1 MRSTGSSH
9 PLVPTVTSPLS
20 GTSGFAEI
28 SYVCSNGEA
37 VPHRTNTRMRR
48 LIDAPEKSHK
58 ENKSAISG
66 RIRSVLH
73 ECLFGRWAAN
83 ASGKHALWKKHQSL
97 PTRSPK
103 AEATWKIASR
113 RLGRA

>member
-9 PLVPTVTSPLS
+9 PLVQTVTSPLL
-20 GTSGFAEI
+20 GTSGCAGI

-37 VPHRTNTRMRR
+37 VPRRTNLRRRR

-66 RIRSVLH
+66 RIRSGLH
-73 ECLFGRWAAN
+73 ECLFGRWVAN
-83 ASGKHALWKKHQSL
+83 ASGKHALWTKHQSL
-97 PTRSPK
+97 PVRSPK
-103 AEATWKIASR
+103 AEATWKTAS
-113 RLGRA
+113 

>member
-9 PLVPTVTSPLS
+9 RLFQTVTSPLT
-20 GTSGFAEI
+20 GTSGSAEI

-37 VPHRTNTRMRR
+37 VPRRTNTRMRR

-58 ENKSAISG
+58 ETKSAISG

-73 ECLFGRWAAN
+73 ECLFGRWVAN
-83 ASGKHALWKKHQSL
+83 VSGTHALWTKQQSL
-97 PTRSPK
+97 PARSPK
-103 AEATWKIASR
+103 AEA
-113 RLGRA
+113 